1 MRRSCSAPS
10 RNVSMYR
17 ASVSETF
24 RLYRAALKHCWLPS
38 LLLALSWGWAA
49 TLLDRRLGSSDDPFV
64 WLAQVQVLAWSG
76 YFWRLAV
83 AVSAV
88 SALLYSAMVADL
100 YAAATGGVSSAASG
114 LWAAVR
120 AFPGVLVAAAI
131 FLVVTSIGT
140 MLFIVPGAYIWGM
153 WQLWLVV
160 LVVERSGPVTALR
173 RSWQLVE
180 GHWWRITTLIT
191 VVTVIAVIPS
201 LLFDALTS
209 MILLLLGRGGAHAPP
224 LVTAAAIALDVFLLP
239 LVPAALVV
247 AYLDRQRA
255 PVVHG

>member
-1 MRRSCSAPS
+1 
-10 RNVSMYR
+10 MYR
-17 ASVSETF
+17 ATVAETF

-49 TLLDRRLGSSDDPFV
+49 TLLDRRLGSSQDPFV

-76 YFWRLAV
+76 YFWRLVA

-100 YAAATGGVSSAASG
+100 YAAATGGASSAASG
-114 LWAAVR
+114 LAAALR
-120 AFPGVLVAAAI
+120 AFPGALVASVI
-131 FLVVTSIGT
+131 FLVVTSVGT
-140 MLFIVPGAYIWGM
+140 MLFIVPGAYLWGM

-160 LVVERSGPVTALR
+160 LVVERSGPITALR
-173 RSWQLVE
+173 RSWQLME

-191 VVTVIAVIPS
+191 VVTIIAVIPS
-201 LLFDALTS
+201 LVFDALTS
-209 MILLLLGRGGAHAPP
+209 AILLLLGRDGTHAPAFI
-224 LVTAAAIALDVFLLP
+224 TAAAIALDVFLLP

-247 AYLDRQRA
+247 AYLERQRS